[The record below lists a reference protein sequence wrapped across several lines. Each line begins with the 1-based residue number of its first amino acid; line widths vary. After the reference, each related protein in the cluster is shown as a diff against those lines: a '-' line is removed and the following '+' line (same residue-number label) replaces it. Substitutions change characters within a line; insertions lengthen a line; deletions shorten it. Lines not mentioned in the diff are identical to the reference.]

1 MSEHHGQSGFTLIEA
16 LVALAI
22 VAMVVTTCLMF
33 RTGSLVDANEARNWR
48 VAREVASEIL
58 SELRAGAR
66 EEPPD
71 YMNQKGRQP
80 IPKMRDVR
88 DWSYQVVIGEDNI
101 SEIEGDLES
110 EGESDTEGSQNSA
123 SDRREWQRER
133 SDLRKARQQG
143 KSYYEYREKSD
154 LDEEDRLARDDLP
167 PSEDEFEDVAVFVFF
182 PNARIVQGHGGK
194 FSHFVLK
201 ARLSTMAL
209 EGLTPEEAEIQAEG
223 QGTSSEGGEGATK
236 GGATK

>member
-1 MSEHHGQSGFTLIEA
+1 MSEPNEQSGFTLIEA

-22 VAMVVTTCLMF
+22 VALVVTTCLMF

-71 YMNQKGRQP
+71 YQMGRAP
-80 IPKMRDVR
+80 IPKMRDVP
-88 DWSYQVVIGEDNI
+88 DWSYQIVIGTDKI

-110 EGESDTEGSQNSA
+110 EGESDAEGSQNSA

-133 SDLRKARQQG
+133 NDLRKARQQG

-154 LDEEDRLARDDLP
+154 LEEEDRLARDDLP

-182 PNARIVQGHGGK
+182 PNARLVQGQGGK

-201 ARLSTMAL
+201 ATLSTMAL
-209 EGLTPEEAEIQAEG
+209 EGLTPEEAEIQAES
-223 QGTSSEGGEGATK
+223 QGTSSEGGAGATK
-236 GGATK
+236 GGASK